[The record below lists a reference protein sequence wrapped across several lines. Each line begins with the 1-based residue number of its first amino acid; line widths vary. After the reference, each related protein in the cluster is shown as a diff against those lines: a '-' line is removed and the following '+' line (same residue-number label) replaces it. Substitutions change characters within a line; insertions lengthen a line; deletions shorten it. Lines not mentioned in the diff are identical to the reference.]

1 MIAVNTPITIQGQQ
15 CILMRD
21 LLGSAPNDKYT
32 SQEQGGL
39 KVWYEE
45 DSLRETRDGHPNT
58 PVYGF
63 WQTLIASGLIDTK
76 KTLQFLYTADT
87 RDFGYYL
94 YSREGVLHTGSV
106 FQGELQRLPGP
117 AIADGITIAD
127 GEEITVAQEDLKLPQ
142 HSLRTHKERVK
153 AAAEQKKKTQQ
164 VAFLSVAAIAGA
176 GLLVDTGL
184 AYQHEQHMEAYQRA
198 NNQLHMVEQTL
209 DEINKQK
216 LVNWPAQQSSL
227 VKLYNISH
235 TLAES
240 KISGEISL
248 IAHNSPVIEVTD
260 TPNRDVKVSIL
271 SAKNISVSKQS
282 ADKTIIQWV
291 NNYEN

>member
-45 DSLRETRDGHPNT
+45 ESLRETREGHPNT

-94 YSREGVLHTGSV
+94 YSREDVLHTGSM

-127 GEEITVAQEDLKLPQ
+127 GEEITVALEELKLPQ

-153 AAAEQKKKTQQ
+153 TAAEQKKKTQQ

-176 GLLVDTGL
+176 GLLVDTGF
-184 AYQHEQHMEAYQRA
+184 AYQHEQHMKAYQRA

-227 VKLYNISH
+227 VNFYTISH
-235 TLAES
+235 TLVES
-240 KISGEISL
+240 KLSGEISL
-248 IAHNSPVIEVTD
+248 IAHKSAVIEVTD
-260 TPNRDVKVSIL
+260 TPNRDVKVAML

>member
-32 SQEQGGL
+32 NQEQGGL

-45 DSLRETRDGHPNT
+45 ESLRETRDGHPDT

-76 KTLQFLYTADT
+76 KTLQFIYTADT

-106 FQGELQRLPGP
+106 FQGELQRL
-117 AIADGITIAD
+117 
-127 GEEITVAQEDLKLPQ
+127 
-142 HSLRTHKERVK
+142 RTHKERVK
-153 AAAEQKKKTQQ
+153 AAAEQKKKSQQ
-164 VAFLSVAAIAGA
+164 VAFLSVAVIAGT
-176 GLLVDTGL
+176 GMLVDTGL
-184 AYQHEQHMEAYQRA
+184 AYQHELHMEAYHRA
-198 NNQLHMVEQTL
+198 NNQLQIVEQTL

-216 LVNWPAQQSSL
+216 LVSWPAQQSSL
-227 VKLYNISH
+227 VNIYNISH

-240 KISGEISL
+240 RLSGEISL
-248 IAHNSPVIEVTD
+248 IARKSPVIEATG

-271 SAKNISVSKQS
+271 DDENINVTKKS
-282 ADKTIIQWV
+282 ADKTIIQWM
-291 NNYEN
+291 NSYEN

>member
-1 MIAVNTPITIQGQQ
+1 MIAVNTPITIQGKQ

-32 SQEQGGL
+32 SQEQDGL

-45 DSLRETRDGHPNT
+45 ESLRETRDGHPNT

-198 NNQLHMVEQTL
+198 NNLLHMVEQTL

-227 VKLYNISH
+227 VNLYNISH

-240 KISGEISL
+240 KLSGEISL
-248 IAHNSPVIEVTD
+248 IAHKSPVIEVTD

>member
-32 SQEQGGL
+32 NQEQGGL

-45 DSLRETRDGHPNT
+45 ESLRETRDGHPDT

-76 KTLQFLYTADT
+76 KTLQFIYTADT

-117 AIADGITIAD
+117 AIADGITIAE
-127 GEEITVAQEDLKLPQ
+127 GEEISVDLEELKLPQ

-153 AAAEQKKKTQQ
+153 AAAEQKKKSQQ
-164 VAFLSVAAIAGA
+164 VAFLSVAVIAGT
-176 GLLVDTGL
+176 GMLVDTGL
-184 AYQHEQHMEAYQRA
+184 AYQHELHMEAYHRA
-198 NNQLHMVEQTL
+198 NNQLQIVEQTL

-216 LVNWPAQQSSL
+216 LVSWPAQQSSL
-227 VKLYNISH
+227 VNIYNISH

-240 KISGEISL
+240 RLSGEISL
-248 IAHNSPVIEVTD
+248 IARKSPVIEATG

-271 SAKNISVSKQS
+271 DDGNINVTKKS
-282 ADKTIIQWV
+282 ADKTIIQWM
-291 NNYEN
+291 NSYEN